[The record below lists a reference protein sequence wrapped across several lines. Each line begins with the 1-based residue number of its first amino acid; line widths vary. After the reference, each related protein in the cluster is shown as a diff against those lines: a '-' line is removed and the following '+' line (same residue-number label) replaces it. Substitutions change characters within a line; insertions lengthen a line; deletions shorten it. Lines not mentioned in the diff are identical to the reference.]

1 MYRSKTDEV
10 KKFTTECCGEIFI
23 QEDDLHQAC
32 EFGVLLRAGGL
43 KMKNKEIAIFKTR
56 FPEHLKYRNKRQTFF
71 LGADR
76 PTSKELPRCS

>member
-32 EFGVLLRAGGL
+32 EFGVLLRAGGQICDWSRETGL
-43 KMKNKEIAIFKTR
+43 CSIAEGLLWKKLIKMEK
-56 FPEHLKYRNKRQTFF
+56 
-71 LGADR
+71 GG
-76 PTSKELPRCS
+76 LPWWS